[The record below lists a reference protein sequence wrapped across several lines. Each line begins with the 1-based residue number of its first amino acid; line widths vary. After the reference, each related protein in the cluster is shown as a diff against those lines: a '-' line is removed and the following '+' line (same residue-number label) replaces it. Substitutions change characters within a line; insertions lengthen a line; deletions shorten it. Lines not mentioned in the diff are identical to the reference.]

1 MVHLQ
6 NGPDVGPHEPSFT
19 AMWCAWARNAH
30 ATLHPSPIYSDTR
43 SVQLVPEQALERVA
57 SAMGHFSQEAADAL
71 ILLTVVRQRVLADR
85 LPPAHERGVRQLV
98 ILGAGL
104 DTTGFGL
111 PEWGDKWR
119 VFEVDHPAT
128 QEWKRR
134 RIADLCWKVPAN
146 LFFAS
151 CDFEQQAL
159 LSALTAAGFE
169 RQRPALV
176 SLFGVIIYLT
186 ANATKATLAE
196 LAALAPGSEV
206 ILTYE
211 SPPDGADPVVQ
222 ETYDKVFPVLDATGE
237 SFVGYYHESEME
249 ALVRSA
255 GFPNAI
261 HHPTN
266 ELNARYL
273 AGRSDRLRL
282 RTIERLLTAAC

>member
-1 MVHLQ
+1 MEK
-6 NGPDVGPHEPSFT
+6 NGPDVDAREPSFT
-19 AMWCAWARNAH
+19 AMWCAWARNTH
-30 ATLHPSPIYSDTR
+30 ATVHPSPIYSDTR
-43 SVQLVPEQALERVA
+43 SVQLVPEQALDRVA
-57 SAMGHFSQEAADAL
+57 SAMGRFSQEAADAL
-71 ILLTVVRQRVLADR
+71 ILLTVVRHRVLADR

-111 PEWGDKWR
+111 PAWADKWR

-128 QEWKRR
+128 QKWKQR
-134 RIADLCWKVPAN
+134 RIADLCWEVPAN
-146 LFFAS
+146 LVFAS

-186 ANATKATLAE
+186 TNATKATLTE
-196 LAALAPGSEV
+196 LATLAPGTEV

-211 SPPDGADPVVQ
+211 SPPDEADPVVQ
-222 ETYDKVFPVLDATGE
+222 ETYDKVSPVVDGTGE
-237 SFVGYYHESEME
+237 SFVGYYHEPEME
-249 ALVRSA
+249 ALVRAA
-255 GFPNAI
+255 GFANAI
-261 HHPTN
+261 HYPTD
-266 ELNARYL
+266 ELNTRYL
-273 AGRSDRLRL
+273 AGRPDRLRL

>member
-1 MVHLQ
+1 
-6 NGPDVGPHEPSFT
+6 
-19 AMWCAWARNAH
+19 MWCAWARNTH
-30 ATLHPSPIYSDTR
+30 ATVHPSPIFSDTR
-43 SVQLVPEQALERVA
+43 SVQLIPEQALDRVV
-57 SAMGHFSQEAADAL
+57 SAMEGFSQEAADAL
-71 ILLTVVRQRVLADR
+71 VLLTVVRHRVLADR

-128 QEWKRR
+128 QEWKRQ
-134 RIADLCWKVPAN
+134 RITDVCWEVPPN
-146 LFFAS
+146 LVFAP
-151 CDFEQQAL
+151 CDFEQQNL
-159 LSALTAAGFE
+159 LSALAAAGFK
-169 RQRPALV
+169 RQLPALV

-186 ANATKATLAE
+186 ADATKATLTE
-196 LAALAPGSEV
+196 LATLAPGSEV
-206 ILTYE
+206 TLTYE

-222 ETYDKVFPVLDATGE
+222 ETYDKVCPVVDATAE

-249 ALVRSA
+249 ALVRGA
-255 GFPNAI
+255 GFRNAI
-261 HHPTN
+261 HHPID

-282 RTIERLLTAAC
+282 RTIERLLTAIC